1 MSGGVWPSASAS
13 ALGWRP
19 TRGGR
24 MLAPTPMRTEPR
36 QYKALEEAIDAIV
49 ASYDEAVPIND
60 LESAALPNQRR
71 IIEAL
76 HELEP
81 VLYMGF
87 YATRTLSRDNLRHGL
102 AEHLYR
108 AHDLLVEQI
117 DRALG
122 YRNWHGLRQDPPQPG
137 SGEDVVLELFRRIP
151 ELRRKLNLDLLAAF
165 EGDPGAESIEEI
177 VFSYPAIAAITAYR
191 VAHEIWTMRVPMIP
205 RVLTEYAHSTTGIDI
220 HPGARIGESF
230 FIDHGTG
237 VVIGE
242 TAVIGDRVK
251 LYQGVTLGA
260 LSVPHRSIKSKRH
273 PTLEDEV
280 TVYAGA
286 SILGGETII
295 GRGSVVGGNVWLVES
310 VAPGSKVFGR
320 SKSDG
325 VVTKER
331 ADDD

>member
-1 MSGGVWPSASAS
+1 
-13 ALGWRP
+13 
-19 TRGGR
+19 
-24 MLAPTPMRTEPR
+24 MLAEALMATEPR
-36 QYKALEEAIDAIV
+36 QYKALEETIDAIV
-49 ASYDEAVPIND
+49 ESYDAPAPIND

-76 HELEP
+76 RELEP

-87 YATRTLSRDNLRHGL
+87 YATRALSRDNLRHGL

-117 DRALG
+117 ERALG
-122 YRNWHGLRQDPPQPG
+122 YKSWHGLTQSPPPPG
-137 SGEDVVLELFRRIP
+137 SGEDLVLELFRRIP

-177 VFSYPAIAAITAYR
+177 VFAYPSIAAITVYR
-191 VAHEIWTMRVPMIP
+191 IAHEIWKMRVPMIP

-220 HPGARIGESF
+220 HPGATIGESF

-242 TAVIGDRVK
+242 TSVIGDRVK

-260 LSVPHRSIKSKRH
+260 LSVPHRSVKSKRH

-286 SILGGETII
+286 SILGGDTVI
-295 GRGSVVGGNVWLVES
+295 GRGSVIGGNVWLVES
-310 VAPGSKVFGR
+310 VPPGSKVFGR
-320 SKSDG
+320 SKRDG
-325 VVTKER
+325 VVAKET
-331 ADDD
+331 APD